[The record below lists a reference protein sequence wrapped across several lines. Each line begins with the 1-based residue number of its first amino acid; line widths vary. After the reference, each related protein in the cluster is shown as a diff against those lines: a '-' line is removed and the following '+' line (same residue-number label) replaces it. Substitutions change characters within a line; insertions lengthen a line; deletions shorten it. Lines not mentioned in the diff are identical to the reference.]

1 MREEE
6 VDTTKSQLLE
16 VASRIREMREILG
29 FSQNTMAQ
37 RTDLSLAEYKAYES
51 GEADLPFSFIHKC
64 ALAFNIDIT
73 DLLEG
78 HSTRLTSY
86 TVTRRGMGQ
95 QTAKETGIDIQN
107 LAPKFKNKIAEPYW
121 VKYDYSDELQSK
133 PIQLATHAGQE
144 FDIVIS
150 GSLLVQ
156 VGTNK
161 EVLHEGDCIYYN
173 SATPHG
179 MIAIDGK
186 DCLFVA
192 VVLPGE
198 DETTD
203 AGTTLMASMAV
214 PSTRKLLANKFADC
228 KEDAKGRLL
237 DVAFKNTD
245 KFNFG
250 YDIVDALA
258 EKYPEKLAMIHLD
271 SQKNERRFTFMDI
284 KRESARVANYFVSM
298 GIGKGDKV
306 MLVLKRHYQ
315 FWTAMIALHKI
326 GAIAIPATYQLR
338 EHDFIYRF
346 NAAGVKAIV
355 CTADG
360 DCAEIVDKVQPECP
374 TLQLKMIV
382 NGQREGWR
390 DFNKEYPMFKSSF
403 RRTAETPCGDEPAL
417 MFFSSGT
424 TGNPKMV
431 EHKHTYAL
439 GHFLTAK
446 YWHCCEPDGLHL
458 TISDTGWGKSLW
470 GKLYGQW
477 MYEGAVF
484 VYDFERFHAADILPL
499 FAQYKITTF
508 CAPPTMYRML
518 IKENLMNYD
527 LSSIEH
533 ATVAGEALNPEVFY
547 QFKRATGLE
556 LMEGF
561 GQTET
566 TLTVANLVGMT
577 PKPGSMGK
585 PCPLYD
591 VVLLDPSGK
600 EVGVGE
606 NGEICVKTKNGAPC
620 GLFLGYYKDEEATK
634 AAWHNGY
641 YHTGDIAWKDEDGYF
656 WYVSRVDDVIKSSG
670 YRIGPFEI
678 ENVIMELP
686 YVLEC
691 GVTAAPDEVRG
702 QVVKACIVLVPG
714 TEGTDELKKEIQ
726 NYVKKN
732 TAPYKYPRIVEFRT
746 ELPKTISGKIIRK
759 EL

>member
-1 MREEE
+1 M
-6 VDTTKSQLLE
+6 DTTKSQLLE

-203 AGTTLMASMAV
+203 AGTNLMASMAV

-271 SQKNERRFTFMDI
+271 AQKNERRFTFMDI

-315 FWTAMIALHKI
+315 FWPAMIALHKI

-431 EHKHTYAL
+431 EHKHTYSL

-477 MYEGAVF
+477 MCEGAVF
-484 VYDFERFHAADILPL
+484 VYDFDRFHADDILPL
-499 FAQYKITTF
+499 FAKYQITTF
-508 CAPPTMYRML
+508 CAPPTMLRMM
-518 IKENLMNYD
+518 IKED
-527 LSSIEH
+527 LSKYDFSSVRH
-533 ATVAGEALNPEVFY
+533 MTTAGEALNPEVATQFY
-547 QFKRATGLE
+547 RATGLE
-556 LMEGF
+556 ICEGF

-566 TLTVANLVGMT
+566 TLTVANFGGGKVKL
-577 PKPGSMGK
+577 GSMGK
-585 PCPLYD
+585 ASPQYD
-591 VVLLDPSGK
+591 VRLVDPDGK
-600 EVGVGE
+600 PVAAGEVG
-606 NGEICVKTKNGAPC
+606 EIVIDISKGAPV
-620 GLFLGYYKDEEATK
+620 GLFTQYYKDPDKTAEVM
-634 AAWHNGY
+634 HDGF
-641 YHTGDIAWKDEDGYF
+641 YHTGDTAWQDEDGYF
-656 WYVSRVDDVIKSSG
+656 FYVGRVDDIIKSSG
-670 YRIGPFEI
+670 YRIGPFEV
-678 ENVIMELP
+678 ESVIMELP

-691 GVTAAPDEVRG
+691 GVSAAPDPVRG
-702 QVVKACIVLVPG
+702 QVVKASIVLTKG
-714 TEGTDELKKEIQ
+714 TEPSEELKKEIQ
-726 NYVKKN
+726 TYVKTH
-732 TAPYKYPRIVEFRT
+732 TAPYKYPRQIVFRD
-746 ELPKTISGKIIRK
+746 ELPKTISGKIMRNK
-759 EL
+759 L